1 MIKTIT
7 NTTFTLAA
15 ISVLNFLLITLVL
28 RTLGRVGTADMGLIV
43 LGISFILMISN
54 IIGGSSLVYFT
65 SRESNFTLLIISY
78 LWAVFSTVLM
88 GTILYIFQLVPMEFV
103 WFVIFIGFFECIFS
117 IHNQL
122 FIGRQDMRN
131 HNFLKLVQKV
141 IQLGIFVLMEIT
153 INNFVIS
160 LLISYLIILIFSFT
174 KTYKSLTD
182 FSLENSRLLFKKAF
196 KYGFQIQSSN
206 IVQLLNYRLLYFFIE
221 KTMGKSVLGLFTIA
235 VQLSESLWIPS
246 KALSIIQYG
255 KVSNERIEK
264 NKTVISIQFMKLS
277 FVITIV
283 LTSILL
289 LLPYP
294 FLVGIFK
301 EGILGVKPVI
311 LSLSVGILSIAM
323 ALSFSHYLSGKGLYH
338 YLIKGAVVG
347 LVTLL
352 ISGWILIDYY
362 GLIGAGLATSFS
374 YLASSIYLGRIFMQ
388 ESQTSLK
395 DFIIKKSEVT
405 SLISLLKRN

>member
-15 ISVLNFLLITLVL
+15 ISVLNFLLITIVL

-43 LGISFILMISN
+43 LGISFIVMISN

-65 SRESNFTLLIISY
+65 SRESNFTLLVISY
-78 LWAVFSTVLM
+78 SWAIFSTVLM
-88 GTILYIFQLVPMEFV
+88 GVILYLFELVPMQFV
-103 WFVIFIGFFECIFS
+103 WFVILIGLFECIFS

-122 FIGRQDMRN
+122 FIGKQDMKN

-141 IQLGIFVLMEIT
+141 IQLVVFVLMEIT
-153 INNFVIS
+153 IHNFVIS
-160 LLISYLIILIFSFT
+160 LLISYVIILIFSFT
-174 KTYKSLTD
+174 KTYRSITD
-182 FSLENSRLLFKKAF
+182 YTLVNPKLLFEKSF
-196 KYGFQIQSSN
+196 RYGFQIQSSN

-221 KTMGKSVLGLFTIA
+221 KTMGKSALGLFSIA

-255 KVSNERIEK
+255 KVSNERVEK
-264 NKTVISIQFMKLS
+264 KKTLISVQFMKLS
-277 FVITIV
+277 FAITIV
-283 LTSILL
+283 LTAILL

-294 FLVGIFK
+294 FLVSIFK

-311 LSLSVGILSIAM
+311 LSLSIGILSIAM
-323 ALSFSHYLSGKGLYH
+323 SLSFSHYLSGRGLYH
-338 YLIKGAVVG
+338 YLIKGSVIG

-352 ISGWILIDYY
+352 ISGYLLIENY

-374 YLASSIYLGRIFMQ
+374 YLSSSIYLGIIFMK
-388 ESQTSLK
+388 ESDTSLK
-395 DFIIKKSEVT
+395 DFLINKSEVNNVM
-405 SLISLLKRN
+405 SLLKRN